1 MFNKKNVLFFIVFI
15 TICVLLLTAC
25 GQKSDNNQP
34 GAPEAEKQESDND
47 KPNDYSK
54 YKVALVLPG
63 TINDEGWNATAYHG
77 LELIKEAGFET
88 AFSEN
93 VKTSDYEAVYRGYAS
108 KGYNLIIGHGFEF
121 LDPAKAVMAD
131 FPNTMFAV
139 TSTFEYAEPNVFAMD
154 TNSSDA
160 GFLAGV
166 LAAKMT
172 KTKVVGV
179 PCGLEIP
186 GIIRYATG
194 FKQGAEY
201 VDPEIK
207 VLSSYTGSSSDT
219 AQLKELTAAMVKQGA
234 DILAPN
240 ADQAGLGA
248 FEYVKENKDLR
259 IIGVYGDQKALAPE
273 QTLTSAIID
282 MPGAIEQIAELGFKG
297 QLEAKA
303 YVFGIKEGSVWL
315 TDFSSD
321 VPQDVQDLLKD
332 VIEKIKNGEIEVK
345 YVLE

>member
-1 MFNKKNVLFFIVFI
+1 MFRKTNIFVFIVLAAL
-15 TICVLLLTAC
+15 CVLLLTAC
-25 GQKSDNNQP
+25 GQTANNSQN
-34 GAPEAEKQESDND
+34 AEPEKEKQESNTETADH
-47 KPNDYSK
+47 SQ

-63 TINDEGWNATAYHG
+63 TINDEGWNATAYRG
-77 LELIKEAGFET
+77 LELTKEAGFET
-88 AFSEN
+88 AYSEN

-108 KGYNLIIGHGFEF
+108 KGYNLIIGHGFNF
-121 LDPAKAVMAD
+121 LDPAKAVAAD
-131 FPNTMFAV
+131 FPQTMFAV
-139 TSTFEYAEPNVFAMD
+139 TSTVEYADPNVFAID

-172 KTKVVGV
+172 KTKVVAV

-194 FKQGAEY
+194 FKQGVEY
-201 VDPEIK
+201 VNPEIK

-234 DILAPN
+234 DIIAPN

-248 FEYVKENKDLR
+248 FEYVKEHKDLR
-259 IIGVYGDQKALAPE
+259 IIGVYGDQKALAPD
-273 QTLTSAIID
+273 QILTSAIID
-282 MPGAIEQIAELGFKG
+282 MPGAIEQVAELGFKG

-303 YVFGIKEGSVWL
+303 YVFGVKEGSVWL

-332 VIEKIKNGEIEVK
+332 VIEKIKNNEIEVK